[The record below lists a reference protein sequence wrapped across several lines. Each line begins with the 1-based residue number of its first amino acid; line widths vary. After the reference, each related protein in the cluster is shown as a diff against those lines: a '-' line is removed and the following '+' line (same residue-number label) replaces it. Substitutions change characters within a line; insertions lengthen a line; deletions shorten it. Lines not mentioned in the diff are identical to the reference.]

1 MKIVWI
7 IFIGFFITML
17 LVMTFNSK
25 ENEFIVESKNEIR
38 KIDSAQHDLFSEADN
53 IINNITIHNLQKDSI
68 FENLNGELNSEKNKL
83 KYLVNKLKSYSTEV
97 NETNDDYI
105 KKIDSLERKLSFT
118 KKKSVEKDVFIEIY
132 LDSIELN
139 NNKIKEYNNRIEQYI
154 NDTNYISYDTV
165 YKTIYSIDT
174 ILIPAEKVKSLKLR
188 KEKKEKKGLF
198 NNLFKK

>member
-17 LVMTFNSK
+17 LVMTLNSK
-25 ENEFIVESKNEIR
+25 ENEFIEESKNEIR

>member
-1 MKIVWI
+1 
-7 IFIGFFITML
+7 ML

-25 ENEFIVESKNEIR
+25 ENVFIEESKHEIK
-38 KIDSAQHDLFSEADN
+38 KIDSVQHELFSEADN
-53 IINNITIHNLQKDSI
+53 IITNIILENCKKDSI

-132 LDSIELN
+132 LDSIERN
-139 NNKIKEYNNRIEQYI
+139 NNKIKDYNNRIEEYI

-174 ILIPAEKVKSLKLR
+174 LLIPLENIKTLKL
-188 KEKKEKKGLF
+188 KKDKKERKGLF

>member
-174 ILIPAEKVKSLKLR
+174 LLIPSENIKTLKL
-188 KEKKEKKGLF
+188 KKDKKERKGLF

>member
-165 YKTIYSIDT
+165 
-174 ILIPAEKVKSLKLR
+174 
-188 KEKKEKKGLF
+188 
-198 NNLFKK
+198 

>member
-7 IFIGFFITML
+7 IFIGFFTTML

-25 ENEFIVESKNEIR
+25 ENGFIEESKNEIR

-118 KKKSVEKDVFIEIY
+118 KNKSVEKDAFIEIY
-132 LDSIELN
+132 LDSIERN
-139 NNKIKEYNNRIEQYI
+139 NNKTKEYSNRIEEYI

-174 ILIPAEKVKSLKLR
+174 LLIPSENIKTLKL
-188 KEKKEKKGLF
+188 KKEKKGLF

>member
-7 IFIGFFITML
+7 IFIGFFTTML

-25 ENEFIVESKNEIR
+25 ENGFIEESKNEIR

-132 LDSIELN
+132 LDSIERN
-139 NNKIKEYNNRIEQYI
+139 NNKIKEYSNRIEEYI

-174 ILIPAEKVKSLKLR
+174 LLIPSENIKTLKL
-188 KEKKEKKGLF
+188 KKEKKGLF

>member
-7 IFIGFFITML
+7 IFIGFFTTML

-25 ENEFIVESKNEIR
+25 ENGFIEESKNEIR

-105 KKIDSLERKLSFT
+105 KKIDYLERKLSFT
-118 KKKSVEKDVFIEIY
+118 KNKSVEKDAFIEIY
-132 LDSIELN
+132 LDSIERN
-139 NNKIKEYNNRIEQYI
+139 NNKIKEYSNRIEEYI

-174 ILIPAEKVKSLKLR
+174 LLIPSENIKTLKL
-188 KEKKEKKGLF
+188 KKEKKGLF

>member
-7 IFIGFFITML
+7 IFIGFFTTML

-25 ENEFIVESKNEIR
+25 ENVFIEESKHEIK
-38 KIDSAQHDLFSEADN
+38 KIDSVQHELFSEADN
-53 IINNITIHNLQKDSI
+53 IITNIILENCKKDSI

-132 LDSIELN
+132 LDSIERN
-139 NNKIKEYNNRIEQYI
+139 NNKIKEYSNRIEEYI

-174 ILIPAEKVKSLKLR
+174 LLIPLENIKTLKL
-188 KEKKEKKGLF
+188 KKDKKERKGLF

>member
-7 IFIGFFITML
+7 IFIGFFTTML

-25 ENEFIVESKNEIR
+25 ENGFIEESKHEIK
-38 KIDSAQHDLFSEADN
+38 KIDSVQHELFSEADN
-53 IINNITIHNLQKDSI
+53 IITNIILENCKKDSI

-118 KKKSVEKDVFIEIY
+118 KNKSVEKDAFIEIY
-132 LDSIELN
+132 LDSIERN
-139 NNKIKEYNNRIEQYI
+139 NNKIKEYSNRIEEYI

-174 ILIPAEKVKSLKLR
+174 LLIPSENIKTLKL
-188 KEKKEKKGLF
+188 KKEKKGLF

>member
-7 IFIGFFITML
+7 IFIGFFTTML

-25 ENEFIVESKNEIR
+25 ENGFIEESKNEIR

-118 KKKSVEKDVFIEIY
+118 KNKSVEKDAFIEIY
-132 LDSIELN
+132 LDSIERN
-139 NNKIKEYNNRIEQYI
+139 NNKIKEYSNRIEEYI

-174 ILIPAEKVKSLKLR
+174 LLIPSENIKTLKL
-188 KEKKEKKGLF
+188 KKEKKGLF

>member
-7 IFIGFFITML
+7 IFIGFFTTML

-25 ENEFIVESKNEIR
+25 ENVFIEESKHEIK
-38 KIDSAQHDLFSEADN
+38 KIDSVQHELFSEADN
-53 IINNITIHNLQKDSI
+53 IITNIILENCKKDSI

-132 LDSIELN
+132 LDSIERN
-139 NNKIKEYNNRIEQYI
+139 NNKIKDYNNRIEEYI

-174 ILIPAEKVKSLKLR
+174 LLIPLENIKTLKL
-188 KEKKEKKGLF
+188 KKDKKERKGLF

>member
-7 IFIGFFITML
+7 IFIGFFTTML

-25 ENEFIVESKNEIR
+25 ENVFIEESKHEIK
-38 KIDSAQHDLFSEADN
+38 KIDSVQHELFSEADN
-53 IINNITIHNLQKDSI
+53 IITNIILENCKKDSI

-139 NNKIKEYNNRIEQYI
+139 NNKIKDYNNRIEEYI

-174 ILIPAEKVKSLKLR
+174 LLIPLENIKTLKL
-188 KEKKEKKGLF
+188 KKDKKERKGLF